1 MLTTSHSSVVTPN
14 VLKPPDPY
22 VKIWLSYGT
31 TRVEKKKT
39 NIKMR
44 TLNPIYNE
52 SFIFDIQWEKI
63 REANLEVSVMDFDKV
78 GRNELIGRVVLGCR
92 SGPMETRHW
101 NDMVSKP
108 RQQVAQWH
116 LLKD

>member
-1 MLTTSHSSVVTPN
+1 M
-14 VLKPPDPY
+14 
-22 VKIWLSYGT
+22 
-31 TRVEKKKT
+31 EKKKT
-39 NIKMR
+39 TIKKR
-44 TLNPIYNE
+44 SLNPVFNE
-52 SFIFDIQWEKI
+52 SFIFDIPWEKM
-63 REANLEVSVMDFDKV
+63 RESSLDVAVMDFDKL
-78 GRNELIGRVVLGCR
+78 GRNELIGKIILGGH